1 MPEIEVQALLAL
13 AMGRREELHGKLRRG
28 SSVAFSEGSEVLK
41 LQKLL
46 VEQQEEI
53 GRLENIGDWVGCK
66 SSTGKLNRLGSRNYR
81 FNILFQGWK
90 AELFLRVVRI

>member
-28 SSVAFSEGSEVLK
+28 SIAVAFSEGSEVLK

-46 VEQQEEI
+46 LEQQEAR
-53 GRLENIGDWVGCK
+53 RLGDWMEMGC
-66 SSTGKLNRLGSRNYR
+66 
-81 FNILFQGWK
+81 
-90 AELFLRVVRI
+90 

>member
-28 SSVAFSEGSEVLK
+28 SVAGTAFSEGSEVLK

-46 VEQQEEI
+46 LEQQEA
-53 GRLENIGDWVGCK
+53 RRFGDWMEMGC
-66 SSTGKLNRLGSRNYR
+66 
-81 FNILFQGWK
+81 
-90 AELFLRVVRI
+90 